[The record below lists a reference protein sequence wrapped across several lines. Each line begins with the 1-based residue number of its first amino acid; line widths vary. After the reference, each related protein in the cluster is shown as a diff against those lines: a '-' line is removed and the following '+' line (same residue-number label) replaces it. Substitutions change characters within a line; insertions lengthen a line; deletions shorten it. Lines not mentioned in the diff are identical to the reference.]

1 VENLRKVV
9 KTSQTKRKDSIMLIK
24 SFEGIKKANESKDLI
39 PETQEKEIIS
49 VENPNI
55 LRARHVRE
63 LQGGKPYSLK

>member
-1 VENLRKVV
+1 M
-9 KTSQTKRKDSIMLIK
+9 MLIK

-39 PETQEKEIIS
+39 PETQEKEIVS